1 MVGVIGFEPTTPS
14 SRTRCATR
22 LRYTPTCRW
31 PRPRRG
37 PYSRLRRTGQGLRQ
51 GPVGVSQDHRDSAT
65 VVAAKGACIY
75 GPRAHEPIHGSDG
88 ASPSGKAADF
98 DSAMRRF
105 ESSRPSHSL
114 FTPRSLFLHAV
125 LVCETGAAMRV
136 RDASPRNISLENR
149 FERRMIEISVAGK
162 IFSSMIQVVVV

>member
-1 MVGVIGFEPTTPS
+1 MRARGLTGFDQS
-14 SRTRCATR
+14 DYAMAF
-22 LRYTPTCRW
+22 
-31 PRPRRG
+31 
-37 PYSRLRRTGQGLRQ
+37 RLRRRLRAQ
-51 GPVGVSQDHRDSAT
+51 ARAIMVRPPGGDSTPVE
-65 VVAAKGACIY
+65 I
-75 GPRAHEPIHGSDG
+75 G